1 VTATKRS
8 PKVVFLC
15 QRVPWPPDR
24 GDRITT
30 WHLLQHLM
38 QRGADLHIGCFQEE
52 DRDAEGVAFLA
63 SRCREIVAPRLSRR
77 TRKLTSLRGLLTGEP
92 LTLPFFRDRALHAAM
107 RRWSRPAPP
116 DLCFVYSSSMAQ
128 YALGEPAG
136 AKVMHFAELDSDKW
150 GQYAAKSGALGRWI
164 YGREAVRLLAFEDR
178 VARQFTRS
186 LVVSDVERTLFRER
200 IPGID
205 PAVLPNGVDVEHFTS
220 QGDGNRAPHTAIFT
234 GVMDYEPNIDGV
246 CWFVD
251 RCWPELR
258 QRFPDARLLVVGSKP
273 VPKVLALAQQPGIT
287 VTGRVPTTPP
297 WFDQAA
303 VAIAPLR
310 LARGVQNKVLEAM
323 SMGLP
328 VVSSPQ
334 ASQGLGDVPPGT
346 LTIADGETATTAAVA
361 ELFAAPDRARAMGRA
376 AADWVRREWR
386 WERVYQRLDELLA
399 AAGVPWPA

>member
-1 VTATKRS
+1 MTATKRS

-77 TRKLTSLRGLLTGEP
+77 ARKLTSLRGLLTGEA
-92 LTLPFFRDRALHAAM
+92 LTLPFFRDRSLSAAM
-107 RRWSRPAPP
+107 RRWSHPSPP

-150 GQYAAKSGALGRWI
+150 GQYATKSGTLGRWI

-178 VARQFTRS
+178 VAREFTRS

-200 IPGID
+200 IPGVD

-220 QGDGNRAPHTAIFT
+220 AGCANRTPHTAIFT

-251 RCWPELR
+251 RCWPALR
-258 QRFPDARLLVVGSKP
+258 QQFPDARLLVVGSKP

-346 LTIADGETATTAAVA
+346 LTVADGETATTAAVA

-399 AAGVPWPA
+399 AVGVQWPA